1 MLFCQIYEGQ
11 DETGTL
17 MHSGESKPVD
27 ITAES
32 GHLFIQFNTDAAP
45 NAVGFYAEY
54 SKGKHFQS
62 VQVGVTS
69 STIYKVFQ

>member
-1 MLFCQIYEGQ
+1 
-11 DETGTL
+11 

-32 GHLFIQFNTDAAP
+32 GQLVIQFNTDATA
-45 NAVGFYAEY
+45 NGVGFYAEY

-62 VQVGVTS
+62 VQVGFTS
-69 STIYKVFQ
+69 ITIYQVSL